1 MNITNEDWIEYRNNA
16 TKYLKQNS
24 QYATCK
30 AVQYAIDKQM
40 GLALSVLPYF
50 YGETYYCPS
59 CGKYIGS
66 NHSDLQ
72 DVNFCSNCGQKIKT
86 MATLQG
92 NEIVRDATKEE
103 QESVNRYIESISK
116 PTDIN
121 FFDLLDGKDIK
132 MEDYI
137 RTKADEMINSFKQN
151 CIKKG
156 IYFSKENE
164 TFMRTGILYGI
175 SLASMVLS
183 QLPGDITLPDNE

>member
-137 RTKADEMINSFKQN
+137 RTNADEMINSFKQN

-156 IYFSKENE
+156 ISFSKENE

>member
-1 MNITNEDWIEYRNNA
+1 MSITNEDWIDYRNNA

-50 YGETYYCPS
+50 YGETYHCPS

-86 MATLQG
+86 IATLSNG
-92 NEIVRDATKEE
+92 LIGE
-103 QESVNRYIESISK
+103 YI
-116 PTDIN
+116 
-121 FFDLLDGKDIK
+121 
-132 MEDYI
+132 
-137 RTKADEMINSFKQN
+137 
-151 CIKKG
+151 
-156 IYFSKENE
+156 
-164 TFMRTGILYGI
+164 
-175 SLASMVLS
+175 
-183 QLPGDITLPDNE
+183 

>member
-1 MNITNEDWIEYRNNA
+1 MSITNEDWIEYRNNA

-40 GLALSVLPYF
+40 GLTLSVIPYF

-86 MATLQG
+86 IATLSSELIG
-92 NEIVRDATKEE
+92 E
-103 QESVNRYIESISK
+103 YI
-116 PTDIN
+116 
-121 FFDLLDGKDIK
+121 
-132 MEDYI
+132 
-137 RTKADEMINSFKQN
+137 
-151 CIKKG
+151 
-156 IYFSKENE
+156 
-164 TFMRTGILYGI
+164 
-175 SLASMVLS
+175 
-183 QLPGDITLPDNE
+183 

>member
-156 IYFSKENE
+156 ISFSKENE